1 LSLKKNTVANILG
14 SLIPMIVAL
23 ITVPLYLNVIGY
35 EKYGLLVILW
45 AVIGYFSFFDLG
57 LSRSL
62 IQRLSS
68 QKNSID
74 NDAGKLVWTA
84 YFLALISAVVGGLIL
99 YVLAKYAILHFAG
112 KTKIPVN
119 ELNELVNLL
128 LISMPII
135 LSVGIFS
142 SAMQAKLKFIELNF
156 IQTIG
161 GILFQVVPLIQA
173 SFGYAKLS
181 NLIISML
188 LVRLLTAVSL
198 YYKCKKYVP
207 LLGFPKLD
215 LKHIRPLVSFG
226 GWVTCM
232 SIFSA
237 IMGSIDKILISSIMG
252 VRFVSFYSVPFDLV
266 SKGMLISNS
275 LSVAIFPKL
284 SSADS
289 YESKIFVE
297 KNTKVLVAIMTPL
310 VLLGIALVKPFMFL
324 WVGEKFAQTSAGVA
338 EIILVGVWI
347 NSTVSLSLAKL
358 IASDK
363 RVKSVGLLYV
373 AELPIYLLL
382 LYFGISKF
390 GLMGAAGAWTMRVLI
405 DAFFILLLAKEA
417 NVKLKPLFITF
428 FIVIFTFLIS
438 LQVQINQYFRIVFF
452 ILVILWSIS
461 HSWEIFSSHPKI
473 KRIF

>member
-1 LSLKKNTVANILG
+1 
-14 SLIPMIVAL
+14 
-23 ITVPLYLNVIGY
+23 
-35 EKYGLLVILW
+35 
-45 AVIGYFSFFDLG
+45 
-57 LSRSL
+57 
-62 IQRLSS
+62 
-68 QKNSID
+68 
-74 NDAGKLVWTA
+74 
-84 YFLALISAVVGGLIL
+84 
-99 YVLAKYAILHFAG
+99 
-112 KTKIPVN
+112 
-119 ELNELVNLL
+119 
-128 LISMPII
+128 
-135 LSVGIFS
+135 
-142 SAMQAKLKFIELNF
+142 
-156 IQTIG
+156 
-161 GILFQVVPLIQA
+161 
-173 SFGYAKLS
+173 
-181 NLIISML
+181 
-188 LVRLLTAVSL
+188 
-198 YYKCKKYVP
+198 
-207 LLGFPKLD
+207 
-215 LKHIRPLVSFG
+215 
-226 GWVTCM
+226 
-232 SIFSA
+232 
-237 IMGSIDKILISSIMG
+237 MG